1 MNMPGHLQF
10 QAPSALDYFAA
21 LVADDDSLS
30 LLESAVAIAQDEEP
44 GLDVQ
49 GLLAKV
55 DELGLRLKRR
65 IAADTAA
72 LQKLRLLN
80 RYFFQELGFGG
91 NVNDYYDPRNSLLPH
106 VLESRR
112 GIPITLAV
120 LYMELASQVG
130 IQARGVSFPG
140 HFLVKVHMPLG
151 EVVIDPFSGQSLSRE
166 ELDERLLPYR
176 QQCGLAG
183 EDELPLAL
191 FLQPAPQREVIA
203 RMLRNLREIHR
214 SRCDWTR
221 LAQVQERLVILL
233 PQSWEERR
241 EHALVLAELGA
252 HQKAVKSLALY
263 LQHCPNAGDAPALRR
278 RLLAWQKLQ

>member
-1 MNMPGHLQF
+1 MPGHLQF

-21 LVADDDSLS
+21 LVADDASLA

-49 GLLAKV
+49 GVLAEV
-55 DELGLRLKRR
+55 DELGARLKRR
-65 IAADTAA
+65 IPADTSP

-91 NVNDYYDPRNSLLPH
+91 NVNNYYDLRNSLLPH
-106 VLESRR
+106 VLQSRR

-120 LYMELASQVG
+120 LYIEIAAQVS
-130 IQARGVSFPG
+130 IQARGISFPG
-140 HFLVKVHMPLG
+140 HFLIKVHMPLG

-176 QQCGLAG
+176 QQRGLAS

-191 FLQPAPQREVIA
+191 FLQPAPHRDVIA

-214 SRCDWTR
+214 SHCDWTR

-241 EHALVLAELGA
+241 EQALVLAELGA
-252 HQKAVKSLALY
+252 YRRAAEALAAY
-263 LQHCPNAGDAPALRR
+263 LQHCPHAGDAPALRR